1 MVVAETKTNKE
12 KLMGIRKAAILLILI
27 GEEGSAEIIKHMTKQ
42 DVMRVT
48 TEIANINS
56 VHSST
61 IERVCD
67 EFLKLAEAQTFVASG
82 GIDTAQSML
91 EKAFDTNVARELVEK
106 IRSMMNVRGF
116 NTLQKADSTQLVNF
130 LIKEHPQTIALILSY
145 LKPSQTADVLAEFP
159 EDLRLDVAY
168 RIATLGKISPQL
180 LRQVEEVID
189 SLAETVISEDLS
201 KTGGA
206 TALAQI
212 LNSANKMTEKS
223 ILGYLEEIDPDMA
236 IQVKSQMFV
245 FEDLVLIDDRGIQ
258 KILKNVDKKDLALAL
273 KAAEEAI
280 REKIL
285 KNMSERAADLLRE
298 DLEVMGPVRLKDVE
312 EAQRKII
319 EIVKQLEDE
328 GELIITGRGK
338 EDVVIG

>member
-1 MVVAETKTNKE
+1 MAVAEKKNVENTLT
-12 KLMGIRKAAILLILI
+12 GIRKAAILLILL
-27 GEEGSAEIIKHMTKQ
+27 GEEGSPEIIKHMTKQ

-48 TEIANINS
+48 TEIANIDS
-56 VHSST
+56 VYSST
-61 IERVCD
+61 IERVCE
-67 EFLKLAEAQTFVASG
+67 EFMQLAEAQSYVATG
-82 GIDTAQSML
+82 GLDTAQSML
-91 EKAFDTNVARELVEK
+91 EKAFDANVARELVEK

-206 TALAQI
+206 SALAQI

-258 KILKNVDKKDLALAL
+258 KNTQEHRQERLGAGAQSSGRSHSRKDSQKYVRTCCRAVAGRFGSDGTGSSEGCGRSTAQDYRDCQ
-273 KAAEEAI
+273 AA
-280 REKIL
+280 
-285 KNMSERAADLLRE
+285 
-298 DLEVMGPVRLKDVE
+298 
-312 EAQRKII
+312 
-319 EIVKQLEDE
+319 
-328 GELIITGRGK
+328 
-338 EDVVIG
+338 